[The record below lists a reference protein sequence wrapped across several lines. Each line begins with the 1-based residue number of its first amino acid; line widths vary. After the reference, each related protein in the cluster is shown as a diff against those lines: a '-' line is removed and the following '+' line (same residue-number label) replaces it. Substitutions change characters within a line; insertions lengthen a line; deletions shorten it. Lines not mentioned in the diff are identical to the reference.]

1 MFFSSVATDSLL
13 LFAMFGS
20 FFTVLPGIVLQLFA
34 LMDEDEEPFGKRQY
48 FNLAKMTFMTG
59 VLFAG
64 IAVCIHIF
72 APDNVVPNRSSVP
85 ELWAMLWVAPVMS
98 LVLCFVTTGLTAL
111 VAVLWRVLDA
121 LLKYPVGWWCALMG
135 RTGDSE

>member
-20 FFTVLPGIVLQLFA
+20 FCTVLPGIVLQLFA

-48 FNLAKMTFMTG
+48 FNLAKMTFLTG
-59 VLFAG
+59 LLFAG
-64 IAVCIHIF
+64 VAVCVHIF

-85 ELWAMLWVAPVMS
+85 ELWAMLWVAPVTS

-111 VAVLWRVLDA
+111 VTVLWRVIGI

-135 RTGDSE
+135 RTGDGE

>member
-1 MFFSSVATDSLL
+1 MLFSSVAIDHLL

-20 FFTVLPGIVLQLFA
+20 FLTLFPGVVIQLLK
-34 LMDEDEEPFGKRQY
+34 LMDVDDEPFGKRQY

-111 VAVLWRVLDA
+111 VAVLWRVIGI

>member
-1 MFFSSVATDSLL
+1 MLFSSVATDSLM

-20 FFTVLPGIVLQLFA
+20 FFTIFPAVIIQLLK
-34 LMDEDEEPFGKRQY
+34 LMDVDDEPFGKRQY
-48 FNLAKMTFMTG
+48 FNLAKMTFLTG
-59 VLFAG
+59 LLFAG
-64 IAVCIHIF
+64 VAVCVHTF

-85 ELWAMLWVAPVMS
+85 ELWAMLWVAPVTS

-111 VAVLWRVLDA
+111 VVVLWRVIGA

-135 RTGDSE
+135 RTGDGE

>member
-20 FFTVLPGIVLQLFA
+20 FFTVLPAVVMQLFA
-34 LMDEDEEPFGKRQY
+34 LMSEYDEQFGKRQY
-48 FNLAKMTFMTG
+48 FNLAKMTFLTG
-59 VLFAG
+59 LLFAG

-72 APDNVVPNRSSVP
+72 APDNVVPDRSSVP
-85 ELWAMLWVAPVMS
+85 ELWAMLWVAPVTS

-111 VAVLWRVLDA
+111 VTVLWRVIGA

>member
-1 MFFSSVATDSLL
+1 MFFSSVATDSLM

-20 FFTVLPGIVLQLFA
+20 FFTIFPAVIIQLLK
-34 LMDEDEEPFGKRQY
+34 LMDVDDEPFGKRQY
-48 FNLAKMTFMTG
+48 FNLAKMTFLTG
-59 VLFAG
+59 LLFAG
-64 IAVCIHIF
+64 VAVCVHIF

-85 ELWAMLWVAPVMS
+85 ELWAMLWVAPVTS

-111 VAVLWRVLDA
+111 VVVLWRVIGI

-135 RTGDSE
+135 RTGDGE

>member
-20 FFTVLPGIVLQLFA
+20 FFIIFPAVIIQLFA
-34 LMDEDEEPFGKRQY
+34 LMDEDGEPFGKRQY
-48 FNLAKMTFMTG
+48 FNLAKMTFLTG
-59 VLFAG
+59 LLFAG
-64 IAVCIHIF
+64 VAVCIHIF

-85 ELWAMLWVAPVMS
+85 ELWAMLWVAPVTS

-111 VAVLWRVLDA
+111 VTVLWRVIGV

-135 RTGDSE
+135 RTGDGE

>member
-34 LMDEDEEPFGKRQY
+34 LMSEYDEPFGKRQY
-48 FNLAKMTFMTG
+48 FNLAKMTFLTG
-59 VLFAG
+59 LLFAG
-64 IAVCIHIF
+64 VAVCVHIF
-72 APDNVVPNRSSVP
+72 APDNVVPDRSSVP
-85 ELWAMLWVAPVMS
+85 ELWAMLWVAPVTS

-111 VAVLWRVLDA
+111 VTVLWRVIGV

-135 RTGDSE
+135 RTGDGE

>member
-1 MFFSSVATDSLL
+1 M
-13 LFAMFGS
+13 LFAVFGS

-34 LMDEDEEPFGKRQY
+34 LMDKYDEPFGKRQY
-48 FNLAKMTFMTG
+48 FNLAKMTFLTG
-59 VLFAG
+59 LLFAG
-64 IAVCIHIF
+64 VAVCVHIF

-85 ELWAMLWVAPVMS
+85 ELWAMLWVAPIMS
-98 LVLCFVTTGLTAL
+98 LVLCFITTGLTAL
-111 VAVLWRVLDA
+111 VVVLWRVIGA

>member
-1 MFFSSVATDSLL
+1 MLFSSVAIDHLL

-20 FFTVLPGIVLQLFA
+20 FFTLFPGVVIQLLK
-34 LMDEDEEPFGKRQY
+34 LMDVDDEPFGKRQY

-72 APDNVVPNRSSVP
+72 APDNVVPNRNVVGRAGHVPCIMLCHYWANCFGCGSV
-85 ELWAMLWVAPVMS
+85 ECS
-98 LVLCFVTTGLTAL
+98 
-111 VAVLWRVLDA
+111 
-121 LLKYPVGWWCALMG
+121 
-135 RTGDSE
+135 

>member
-1 MFFSSVATDSLL
+1 MLFSSVATDSLL

-20 FFTVLPGIVLQLFA
+20 FFTLLPGVVIQLFK
-34 LMDEDEEPFGKRQY
+34 LMDEDDEPFGKRQY
-48 FNLAKMTFMTG
+48 FNLAKMTFLTG
-59 VLFAG
+59 LLFAG
-64 IAVCIHIF
+64 VAVCVHIF

-98 LVLCFVTTGLTAL
+98 LVLCFVITGLTAL

-121 LLKYPVGWWCALMG
+121 LLQYPVGWWCALMG

>member
-1 MFFSSVATDSLL
+1 MLFSSVAIDHLL

-20 FFTVLPGIVLQLFA
+20 FFTLFPGVVIQLLR
-34 LMDEDEEPFGKRQY
+34 LMDIDDGPFGRRQY
-48 FNLAKMTFMTG
+48 FNLAKVTFLTG
-59 VLFAG
+59 LLFAG

-72 APDNVVPNRSSVP
+72 APDNVVPNRSSVS

-98 LVLCFVTTGLTAL
+98 LALCFITTGLTAL

-121 LLKYPVGWWCALMG
+121 LLKYPIGWWCVLMG
-135 RTGDSE
+135 RTGDGE

>member
-1 MFFSSVATDSLL
+1 MFFSSVATDSLM

-34 LMDEDEEPFGKRQY
+34 LMDKYDEPFGKRQY
-48 FNLAKMTFMTG
+48 FNLAKMTFLTG
-59 VLFAG
+59 LLFAG
-64 IAVCIHIF
+64 VAVCVHIF

-85 ELWAMLWVAPVMS
+85 ELWAMLWVAPVTS

>member
-34 LMDEDEEPFGKRQY
+34 LMDEADEPFGKRQY
-48 FNLAKMTFMTG
+48 FNLAKMTFLTG
-59 VLFAG
+59 LLFAG
-64 IAVCIHIF
+64 VAVCVHIF
-72 APDNVVPNRSSVP
+72 APDNVVPDRSSVS
-85 ELWAMLWVAPVMS
+85 ELWAMLWVAPVTS

-111 VAVLWRVLDA
+111 VTVLWHMVGV